1 MRSQYLAKV
10 EEFQEEKRALL
21 QSHGD
26 RVFLKSRH
34 ASLSLLARRVLY
46 VLHTNPIRRA
56 FIKWTGHANATTLH
70 HLRNVNHLTNTKL
83 SSRNDELGHAL
94 RREQAMNRS
103 LEGRLA
109 SQASMRNYTRVLSS
123 GVGSSGVGSIGSGS
137 GVRDSTM
144 YGGINAGN
152 DLRVFALVEELE
164 KARRANQEANKEVE
178 RWRQS
183 EKRAR

>member
-26 RVFLKSRH
+26 RIFLKSRH

-56 FIKWTGHANATTLH
+56 FIKWTGHAHATTLQ
-70 HLRNVNHLTNTKL
+70 HLRKVNHRTNTTL

-123 GVGSSGVGSIGSGS
+123 GVGSSGSSGSG

-183 EKRAR
+183 EKRAK